1 MRTHKEKKR
10 TIRRPDV
17 RSLKIQPDLKR
28 NRWSQTTVP
37 VIRLSGLWLD
47 RLGFTPER
55 RVIVTTMNKLLII
68 RLDEQ

>member
-1 MRTHKEKKR
+1 MSTDRQPLLTL
-10 TIRRPDV
+10 TYISSV
-17 RSLKIQPDLKR
+17 VQPDLKR

-47 RLGFTPER
+47 RLGFTPEH

>member
-1 MRTHKEKKR
+1 MKW
-10 TIRRPDV
+10 RRPDV
-17 RSLKIQPDLKR
+17 RSLKLQPDTR
-28 NRWSQTTVP
+28 FNECSQITIP
-37 VIRLSGLWLD
+37 VIKLSGLWLD

>member
-1 MRTHKEKKR
+1 MSTDRQPLLTL
-10 TIRRPDV
+10 TYISSV
-17 RSLKIQPDLKR
+17 VQPDLKR